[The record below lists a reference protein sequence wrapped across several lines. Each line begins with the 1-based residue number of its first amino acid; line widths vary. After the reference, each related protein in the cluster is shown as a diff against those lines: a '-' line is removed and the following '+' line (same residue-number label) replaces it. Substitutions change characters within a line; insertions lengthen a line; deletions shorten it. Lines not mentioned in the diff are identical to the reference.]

1 MVLEKRD
8 SAISGSASTEPGDEE
23 LLSRIRANND
33 PHLRRELLDQLFT
46 RYHRRVGRWCLRITG
61 DRDAAADLAQE
72 VLVKA
77 YQALDLYRGDAR
89 FSTWLYSITRNHCL
103 NDARRR
109 ATRPEGASDPLAD
122 DFPAQEEFESKFERE
137 EQLRQMRELFQ
148 QLDETEQRVMV
159 LHYRE
164 ELSLDAIT
172 RLLGL
177 SNTSGAKAYI
187 VSARRKLKTAME
199 RRNRTSPARRK

>member
-8 SAISGSASTEPGDEE
+8 SAITGSASTEPGDEE
-23 LLSRIRANND
+23 LLSQIRANND
-33 PHLRRELLDQLFT
+33 PQLRRQLVDRLFT
-46 RYHRRVGRWCLRITG
+46 RYHRRVALWCLRITG
-61 DRDAAADLAQE
+61 DREAAADLAQE

-77 YQALDLYRGDAR
+77 YQGLDTYRGDAR

-109 ATRPEGASDPLAD
+109 AMRPEGASDPLAD
-122 DFPAQEEFESKFERE
+122 DFPAQEEFESRFERE
-137 EQLRQMRELFQ
+137 EQLRQMRELLQ

-164 ELSLDAIT
+164 ELPLDTIT

-177 SNTSGAKAYI
+177 SNSSGAKAYI
-187 VSARRKLKTAME
+187 VSARRKLKAAIE
-199 RRNRTSPARRK
+199 RRKRTSPARRQ